1 MSNEINIQL
10 DPFLETGLT
19 LVAKVFNKTGA
30 QQDSDVSLS
39 ETSTGFYTGDFDLS
53 GLADGDYIV
62 KFQTAT
68 EFYGSGKLKVKDGV
82 EVELS
87 NKEEIANAVE
97 LSILD
102 DADGNAILQ
111 AIVDA
116 IGNENIDEIALVA
129 AIRADLERAGGSLD
143 SIPLLAEIESSTV
156 LAKEST
162 VSALNNVS
170 ITEVEVAAANAL
182 NTYDAPTKAE
192 LDTAQ
197 SAIESDIAALNNI
210 STADIRT
217 ELSTELANL
226 DVAVSTRLANADYTA
241 PDNAGISAIQ
251 AITDQIIFTS
261 GNINAIANVV
271 EDKTGYT
278 LTTAD
283 KELIATAVEAS
294 LLDENDGQKI
304 LEAIVNAIGNQNIDE
319 IALVA
324 AIRADLERAGG
335 SIDALPLLSEIES
348 STVLAK
354 EATLAALNDIDTAQ
368 VQSAAAA
375 ALTAYDAPTKAELD
389 TAQSAIESDIAALN
403 NLNTSD
409 VQTAAAAALTA
420 YDAPTKAEL
429 DTAQSSIESNIAAL
443 NNLNTSDVQSAA
455 AAALTAYD
463 APTKAELDT
472 AQTSIESNIAAL
484 NNLDSAQVQSA
495 AAAAL
500 TAYDAPTKA
509 ELDTAQT
516 SIENIVNALN
526 NISIAEVENT
536 LTNYGAATT
545 SDVTGS
551 TGTTQDS
558 LVIINEGVKKASL
571 LIPHTEDL

>member
-1 MSNEINIQL
+1 MANEINIQL

-19 LVAKVFNKTGA
+19 LVAKVFNKTGT
-30 QQDSDVSLS
+30 QQGSDVSLT
-39 ETSTGFYTGDFDLS
+39 ETSTGFYSGDFAVS

-68 EFYGSGKLKVKDGV
+68 EFYGAGELKVKDGA
-82 EVELS
+82 EV
-87 NKEEIANAVE
+87 
-97 LSILD
+97 
-102 DADGNAILQ
+102 
-111 AIVDA
+111 IV
-116 IGNENIDEIALVA
+116 
-129 AIRADLERAGGSLD
+129 
-143 SIPLLAEIESSTV
+143 
-156 LAKEST
+156 
-162 VSALNNVS
+162 
-170 ITEVEVAAANAL
+170 
-182 NTYDAPTKAE
+182 PTKAE
-192 LDTAQ
+192 LDAAQ
-197 SAIESDIAALNNI
+197 SSIEGNIAALNNI

-217 ELSTELANL
+217 ELSTELSNL
-226 DVAVSTRLANADYTA
+226 DVAVSTRLANVDYIA
-241 PDNAGISAIQ
+241 PDNSGIAAIQ
-251 AITDQIIFTS
+251 AITDQISFTS
-261 GNINAIANVV
+261 GNVNAIANTVA
-271 EDKTGYT
+271 DKTGYT

-283 KELIATAVEAS
+283 KEAIATVVEAS

-368 VQSAAAA
+368 VQ
-375 ALTAYDAPTKAELD
+375 T
-389 TAQSAIESDIAALN
+389 
-403 NLNTSD
+403 
-409 VQTAAAAALTA
+409 
-420 YDAPTKAEL
+420 
-429 DTAQSSIESNIAAL
+429 
-443 NNLNTSDVQSAA
+443 AA

-484 NNLDSAQVQSA
+484 NNLDSTDVQTA

-516 SIENIVNALN
+516 SIESNIAALNNLNTSDVQTAAAAALTAYDAPTKAELDAAQASIESIVNALN
-526 NISIAEVENT
+526 DISVADVENA
-536 LTNYGAATT
+536 LTNYGAATS

-551 TGTTQDS
+551 TGNTQDS

>member
-102 DADGNAILQ
+102 DTDGNAILQ

-116 IGNENIDEIALVA
+116 IGSENIDEIALVA

-156 LAKEST
+156 LAKEAT
-162 VSALNNVS
+162 V
-170 ITEVEVAAANAL
+170 
-182 NTYDAPTKAE
+182 
-192 LDTAQ
+192 
-197 SAIESDIAALNNI
+197 AALNNLD
-210 STADIRT
+210 ST
-217 ELSTELANL
+217 
-226 DVAVSTRLANADYTA
+226 
-241 PDNAGISAIQ
+241 
-251 AITDQIIFTS
+251 
-261 GNINAIANVV
+261 
-271 EDKTGYT
+271 
-278 LTTAD
+278 
-283 KELIATAVEAS
+283 
-294 LLDENDGQKI
+294 
-304 LEAIVNAIGNQNIDE
+304 
-319 IALVA
+319 
-324 AIRADLERAGG
+324 
-335 SIDALPLLSEIES
+335 
-348 STVLAK
+348 
-354 EATLAALNDIDTAQ
+354 Q

-375 ALTAYDAPTKAELD
+375 ALAAYDAPTKAELD
-389 TAQSAIESDIAALN
+389 A
-403 NLNTSD
+403 
-409 VQTAAAAALTA
+409 
-420 YDAPTKAEL
+420 
-429 DTAQSSIESNIAAL
+429 
-443 NNLNTSDVQSAA
+443 
-455 AAALTAYD
+455 
-463 APTKAELDT
+463 
-472 AQTSIESNIAAL
+472 
-484 NNLDSAQVQSA
+484 
-495 AAAAL
+495 
-500 TAYDAPTKA
+500 
-509 ELDTAQT
+509 AQT

-526 NISIAEVENT
+526 DISIAEVET
-536 LTNYGAATT
+536 ALTNYGAATS

-551 TGTTQDS
+551 TGNTQAS

-571 LIPHTEDL
+571 LIPHTDDL